1 MPIDLRTRRLESAGL
16 AFGVEGKL
24 ALAEYYAS
32 LADPADFTWGVA
44 VAHIGYRLQL
54 PNAGMCRLAVAV
66 ASEQIRRRHMTAS
79 SKGTRRPPL

>member
-1 MPIDLRTRRLESAGL
+1 
-16 AFGVEGKL
+16 L

-32 LADPADFTWGVA
+32 LADPADFRWRVA
-44 VAHIGYRLQL
+44 VEHIGYRLQF
-54 PNAGMCRLAVAV
+54 PDAGLIRLAIVI